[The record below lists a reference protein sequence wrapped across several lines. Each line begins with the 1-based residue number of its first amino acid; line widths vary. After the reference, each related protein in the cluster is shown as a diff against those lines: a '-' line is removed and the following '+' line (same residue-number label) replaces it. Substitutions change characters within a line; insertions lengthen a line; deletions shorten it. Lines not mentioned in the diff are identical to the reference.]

1 MAKGAQDQ
9 GCKDGGYSDYVTGS
23 NHASS
28 SEILPCLGAAWGAQL
43 LRRYSLQ
50 LAEEYKSLS
59 VDLTIEA
66 RLGEDTSP
74 PLGLGALAGS
84 GSTAVGFLGD
94 HQVGEI

>member
-1 MAKGAQDQ
+1 M
-9 GCKDGGYSDYVTGS
+9 
-23 NHASS
+23 
-28 SEILPCLGAAWGAQL
+28 
-43 LRRYSLQ
+43 Q

-84 GSTAVGFLGD
+84 GPIAVGFLGD
-94 HQVGEI
+94 HQVGEM